1 MTTIV
6 GPDKLCAG
14 CNFAKARR
22 SGHYCAECLPL
33 VKMVQRNVKRALGT
47 GVIPKWTRC
56 VDCGRGAQVRD
67 HRHYSK
73 PRVFEYVCRTCN
85 GLRGPALDI
94 AMMIENEKR
103 VMLAMYPVDKL
114 VKKRL

>member
-47 GVIPKWTRC
+47 GVIPK
-56 VDCGRGAQVRD
+56 CGQDVLIVGEA
-67 HRHYSK
+67 HRSG
-73 PRVFEYVCRTCN
+73 T
-85 GLRGPALDI
+85 I
-94 AMMIENEKR
+94 AITVSRACLSMFAGR
-103 VMLAMYPVDKL
+103 VMD
-114 VKKRL
+114 